1 MNTHTSL
8 NKFILFLSNFIF
20 QKGHLHIMYFIC
32 FHILLY
38 AY

>member
-1 MNTHTSL
+1 MNIHTYL
-8 NKFILFLSNFIF
+8 NNFIFFLSNFIF
-20 QKGHLHIMYFIC
+20 QKAILHIMYFVC